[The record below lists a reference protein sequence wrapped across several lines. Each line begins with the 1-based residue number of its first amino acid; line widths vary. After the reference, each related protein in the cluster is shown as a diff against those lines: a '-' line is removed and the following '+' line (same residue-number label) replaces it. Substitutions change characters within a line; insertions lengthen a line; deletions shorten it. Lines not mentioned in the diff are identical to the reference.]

1 VDYQVHTGPALGAFN
16 QWVKGTSLEDWRKR
30 QIVALKAE
38 EIAQLIVF
46 TIATRVPGAPPR
58 SIETFC

>member
-30 QIVALKAE
+30 HVDAVAGHLMQGCAE
-38 EIAQLIVF
+38 YMTERLRAF
-46 TIATRVPGAPPR
+46 
-58 SIETFC
+58 S